1 MLIRQIPVCKNCP
14 YFSFDVQLTIN
25 GVKLNIFDIDLVIEV
40 GKRIEAI
47 AELKR
52 YYNASSYKYFEIPAH
67 EYVGY
72 KKVAKCLKCDL
83 YLVVFDGYFYY
94 LAEIDR
100 FKKEDPITRNGKK
113 VIRIP
118 REKAIVLTESE
129 FQQFWIDKYG

>member
-14 YFSFDVQLTIN
+14 YFSFDVQLTMN

-52 YYNASSYKYFEIPAH
+52 YYNASSYKYF
-67 EYVGY
+67 
-72 KKVAKCLKCDL
+72 
-83 YLVVFDGYFYY
+83 FYY

-100 FKKEDPITRNGKK
+100 FRKEDPITRNGKK